1 MDKNAARNIIWIR
14 AIDRHDADRSILSP
28 EVRARA
34 AETAEDA
41 ELEAGARQARQA
53 GKLVAAIAAKHPVLT
68 ELDARFRWPWWLS
81 QAALAAVFIAGVVAD
96 TLTSS
101 GRIDI
106 IAFPLLG
113 LFLWNL
119 AIYGMLAA
127 RWFVAFKKKEK
138 GVRLSRLSAWFPQKL
153 FAILPWPDFPK
164 EEGKK
169 QPEGIWRAA
178 AGSFAIP
185 WLKLERPMF
194 HERLKILLHGAAIAA
209 VAGMALNMY
218 LKGLNFEYRAGWSST
233 FIREAESLRGLLG
246 VIFGPASWL
255 TGIALP
261 DAAGLRAMNWSANPQ
276 GENAA
281 DWIHLYAATALLV
294 MSPRLILIGLSA
306 LRGWRAGREVQLD
319 GLDAPLL
326 SKVETTLVPTAT
338 LERVCIVPY
347 NHTCSP
353 VFRDSFRK
361 ELFERSSERFQ
372 LDYLDR
378 VNYGLEAEY
387 AAGLDVDALKCRSLL
402 VVFNLS
408 STPEEEVQGMFLD
421 RLVQMTR
428 QSQRHAE
435 IEVWMDESSFSE
447 RFRGGAGFADR
458 LQQRRA
464 AWTRMLAKREMKP
477 EFIDIVTEEFLQP
490 VEPADAKVALTKP
503 AEARP
508 PEEPG
513 ESTETSET

>member
-1 MDKNAARNIIWIR
+1 MDKHAARNIIWIR
-14 AIDRHDADRSILSP
+14 AIDRHDAERSILSP

-41 ELEAGARQARQA
+41 ELEAGDRQARQA
-53 GKLVAAIAAKHPVLT
+53 GRLVDALKVEHPVME

-81 QAALAAVFIAGVVAD
+81 PVVLAAVFIAGVVAD

-113 LFLWNL
+113 LFLWNF
-119 AIYGMLAA
+119 AIYGFLAA
-127 RWFVAFKKKEK
+127 RWFVAFKKKEN

-164 EEGKK
+164 GEGKK
-169 QPEGIWRAA
+169 RPDEIWRAA
-178 AGSFAIP
+178 AGSFALP

-194 HERLKILLHGAAIAA
+194 HERLKILLHAAAIAA

-218 LKGLNFEYRAGWSST
+218 LKGLNFEYRAGWGST
-233 FIREAESLRGLLG
+233 FLTPESLRGWLG
-246 VIFGPASWL
+246 FVFGPASWL

-261 DAAGLRAMNWSANPQ
+261 DAAGLRAMNWSVNPQ

-294 MSPRLILIGLSA
+294 VSPRLILIGLSA

-319 GLDAPLL
+319 GLDGPLL
-326 SKVETTLVPTAT
+326 SRVETTLVPTAT

-353 VFRDSFRK
+353 VFRDRFRK

-387 AAGLDVDALKCRSLL
+387 AAGLDVDALKCKSLL

-428 QSQRHAE
+428 QSQRHVG
-435 IEVWMDESSFSE
+435 IEVWLDESSFSE
-447 RFRGGAGFADR
+447 RFRAGAGFADR

-477 EFIDIVTEEFLQP
+477 EFVDIVTEEYLRP
-490 VEPADAKVALTKP
+490 VAPVDTTTPKAGPSETSGSSA
-503 AEARP
+503 
-508 PEEPG
+508 G
-513 ESTETSET
+513 STET